1 MTELKP
7 MGSTELKTVSSTY
20 WSRKQAFA
28 LALFS
33 LLLGACGGWLIR
45 RSFAGQ
51 VPHPTAAPNAGAHAG
66 MAFAPS
72 GFSSIPAASTPELEQ
87 AADNQAGPL
96 LEQLKDDPLNA
107 ALLAQIGNVYYDEK
121 QYPIAIDYYE
131 RSLKSGPND
140 TSVRTDLG
148 TAYWYTGDADKA
160 IKEFRQALVD
170 EPNKANALFNLGVV
184 EWKGKHD
191 ATTAIANWRTLL
203 ATNPGFQARAK
214 VKELIAEAQASTSQK
229 P

>member
-1 MTELKP
+1 VTELKP

-148 TAYWYTGDADKA
+148 TAYWYKGDADTAIAQFGKSLAIEPTKA
-160 IKEFRQALVD
+160 D
-170 EPNKANALFNLGVV
+170 TLFNLGIVK
-184 EWKGKHD
+184 WQGKKD
-191 ATTAIANWRTLL
+191 AQGAIAAWQKLL
-203 ATNPGFQARAK
+203 DTNPDYPNRDNVLQLIGQAQNR
-214 VKELIAEAQASTSQK
+214 
-229 P
+229 